1 MTKTCLQKIKTN
13 VYTALLFLPTDFDN
27 VVGKPET
34 TPGHTQ
40 QQPPQGAGGGGDRPL
55 QQPREG
61 ERQQQ
66 TVLA

>member
-1 MTKTCLQKIKTN
+1 VCKNKNKLICSSI
-13 VYTALLFLPTDFDN
+13 LFTYRYTDFDN
-27 VVGKPET
+27 VVGKPKT

-40 QQPPQGAGGGGDRPL
+40 QQPTQGAGGGGDRPL

>member
-1 MTKTCLQKIKTN
+1 LLIFAIITKTCLQKRKTQG
-13 VYTALLFLPTDFDN
+13 ATDVDN